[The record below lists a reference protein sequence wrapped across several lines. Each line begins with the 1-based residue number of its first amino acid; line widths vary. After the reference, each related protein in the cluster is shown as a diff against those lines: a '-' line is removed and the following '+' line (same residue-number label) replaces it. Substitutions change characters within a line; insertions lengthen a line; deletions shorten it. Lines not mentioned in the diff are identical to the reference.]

1 MALFQ
6 VTKVNNEKIA
16 VNPAFVMTVA
26 NSDVAGAST
35 VIHFPP
41 YHGAANTLYVHE
53 SFEVVLS
60 MIESATIEG

>member
-26 NSDVAGAST
+26 NSDVTGAST

-41 YHGAANTLYVHE
+41 SHGAANTLYVHE
-53 SFEVVLS
+53 SFEVVLA
-60 MIESATIEG
+60 MIESATVEA